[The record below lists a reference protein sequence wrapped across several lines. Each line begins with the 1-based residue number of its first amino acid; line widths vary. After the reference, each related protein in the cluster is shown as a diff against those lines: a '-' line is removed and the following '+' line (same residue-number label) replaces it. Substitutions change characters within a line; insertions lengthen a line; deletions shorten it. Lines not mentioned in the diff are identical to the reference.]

1 MVLNLVP
8 GMSTEQ
14 ISQQLGQLLLDAY
27 CHGLFGKVSKQ
38 EIDVI
43 VFSAAVKSLYWDKP
57 QFWKQDD
64 SIHWL
69 RLGAGELIRI
79 STQLRLTKS
88 RVQSLIEQSYA
99 LDRKQ
104 DLTPQ
109 DVIAELLVL
118 LGRSEASADPSLPGV
133 IRLQV
138 PNRATR
144 LALEDFFVASGGI
157 VDGSFN
163 RDLLVLRTADVLSAL
178 TKHDDNQQELIKQLA
193 AVAERHLPKDQADS
207 LRELETTA
215 KPQVLLSKIGNLA
228 LQSVTQAAARWTVT
242 ECLSWLAQ
250 HFGAQA

>member
-1 MVLNLVP
+1 MALNLVP
-8 GMSTEQ
+8 GTSTEQ
-14 ISQQLGQLLLDAY
+14 ISQLLLEAY

-57 QFWKQDD
+57 QFWKQDG

-69 RLGAGELIRI
+69 RLGADELIRI

-88 RVQSLIEQSYA
+88 RVQALIEQSYA

-104 DLTPQ
+104 GLTPQ

-118 LGRSEASADPSLPGV
+118 LGRSEVSSDPSLPGV

-163 RDLLVLRTADVLSAL
+163 RDLLVLSMSDVLAAL
-178 TKHDDNQQELIKQLA
+178 TKHAANQQELIKQM
-193 AVAERHLPKDQADS
+193 AVIAEQHLPDDQVQLIRQEGAFS
-207 LRELETTA
+207 
-215 KPQVLLSKIGNLA
+215 KPQNLFTKIGDLA
-228 LQSVTQAAARWTVT
+228 IQTTTQTATRWTVT
-242 ECLSWLAQ
+242 HCLTWLAQ
-250 HFGAQA
+250 HSGAQA